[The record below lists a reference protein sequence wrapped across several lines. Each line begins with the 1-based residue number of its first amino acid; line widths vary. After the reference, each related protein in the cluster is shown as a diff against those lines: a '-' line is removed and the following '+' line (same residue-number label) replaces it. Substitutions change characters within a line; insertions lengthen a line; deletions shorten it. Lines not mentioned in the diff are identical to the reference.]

1 MTIDQEHFL
10 DVRNFR
16 PQNQLLVIIK
26 CNIFIGMIF
35 YVKSIWIYP
44 TNM

>member
-35 YVKSIWIYP
+35 YVKSIWIHP